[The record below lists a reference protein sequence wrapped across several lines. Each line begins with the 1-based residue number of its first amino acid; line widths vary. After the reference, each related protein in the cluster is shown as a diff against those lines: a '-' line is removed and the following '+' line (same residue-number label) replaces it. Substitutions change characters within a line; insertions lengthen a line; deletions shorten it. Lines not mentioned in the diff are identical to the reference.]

1 MIKDKRLWIAIK
13 AGFIILIL
21 FYFLVD
27 RTTDP
32 FRLFLRFA
40 MLVFFTISLLTDIND
55 LKKNK

>member
-40 MLVFFTISLLTDIND
+40 MLVFFTISMVTDING
-55 LKKNK
+55 LKK